1 MSAKADDEFS
11 EIRGAL
17 GSIGLSS
24 LVVFAGSILS
34 QGLGFGTRIVMTRFL
49 PVDGYGDVVLGITVL
64 NVLGIVSIVG
74 LGQAQVRYLPR
85 AENQEERT
93 RIAASIYQIGIGLSL
108 VWAAVGFFG
117 AEFIAG
123 TIFDSP
129 GMANVVRVFALTLPF
144 YVFYKLSLKGIQGH
158 KETTPNILTKNVLHP
173 ITRLGAV
180 AALALAGVGTVGIAI
195 GYNLAFVFGG
205 LAAFFFSIKGGSYRI
220 RSLLTPSRKSRYREL
235 LVFSVPLAVSA
246 SFGLV
251 TKNSDR
257 FLLGVFETNS
267 AVGVYD
273 VTFLLS
279 QFILFFGPVLNYLFQ
294 PIMSEYDAENDYQR
308 MDQLYK
314 VITRWLVILT
324 FPIFTLIVLF
334 PEMLL
339 GIFFGR
345 GYRAGGFA
353 LMLLAIGFYASRF
366 IGLSGSFLTTTGDT
380 KVLMYVSGATA
391 ALNLGL
397 NILLIPAFG
406 IVGAAVATVLSGI
419 LNNGLQA
426 GYIYK
431 STGIHPFTK
440 KLLIPTTLA
449 FIFLAGT
456 GTVLSGRQIGFIQ
469 AFLVTAAVSVLLLIC
484 ILLTR
489 SVYMIELKLIDSLLG
504 KAGIRLDLQNRFQ
517 ILTTNLSN

>member
-158 KETTPNILTKNVLHP
+158 KETTPNILTRNVVHP
-173 ITRLGAV
+173 ITRLGGV
-180 AALALAGVGTVGIAI
+180 GILALVGVGTAGIAI
-195 GYNLAFVFGG
+195 GYNLAFVVGG
-205 LAAFFFSIKGGSYRI
+205 LTAFFFFIRSGGYRI
-220 RSLLTPSRKSRYREL
+220 RSFLAPARQGRYREFL
-235 LVFSVPLAVSA
+235 TFSVPLAVSA

-251 TKNSDR
+251 IKNSDR
-257 FLLGVFETNS
+257 FLLGVFDTSS

-273 VTFLLS
+273 VTLLLS
-279 QFILFFGPVLNYLFQ
+279 QFILFFGPVLNYLSQ
-294 PIMSEYDAENDYQR
+294 PIMSEYDAEDNHRR
-308 MDQLYK
+308 MDKLYTI
-314 VITRWLVILT
+314 VTRWLVVTT
-324 FPIFTLIVLF
+324 FPIFALLVLF
-334 PEMLL
+334 PEVILKT
-339 GIFFGR
+339 FFGTE
-345 GYRAGGFA
+345 YTAGA
-353 LMLLAIGFYASRF
+353 LALAILSIGYFFARF
-366 IGLSGSFLTTTGDT
+366 FGLGGSLLTAIGETRA
-380 KVLMYVSGATA
+380 VMYISGATA

-397 NILLIPAFG
+397 NLLLIPNYG
-406 IVGAAVATVLSGI
+406 IVGAALATVTSLV
-419 LNNGLQA
+419 LNNALQL
-426 GYIYK
+426 GYIYR
-431 STGIHPFTK
+431 SIGIQPFNFELILPS
-440 KLLIPTTLA
+440 LLALVCLWSVDQFFLYTTFGFPGA
-449 FIFLAGT
+449 FATASALGVVFVLCIF
-456 GTVLSGRQIGFIQ
+456 
-469 AFLVTAAVSVLLLIC
+469 
-484 ILLTR
+484 LTR
-489 SVYMIELKLIDSLLG
+489 SVYVVELKLAGSFLAKIGIDLKLEQ
-504 KAGIRLDLQNRFQ
+504 RLKTF
-517 ILTTNLSN
+517 TEGW